1 MKSKHL
7 LFNGCSFT
15 DENYNSHELPVPV
28 KPWPY
33 WVCKELNYTYENLAL
48 SGSGNDRI
56 GVTTCE
62 RIYKS
67 FPKVDGVGI
76 GLSGWDRFYYF
87 DKNKR
92 MSLGVMFLYPMAL
105 SYLRGDM
112 DRESLEELKIKQ
124 PQTYF
129 TIISLISSLANLTDI
144 DEVTEFRMDEKS
156 KEDAIN
162 YMETNL
168 DYTCMRLGINPN
180 IRVRGTFEKNLIRKQ
195 VSTLFLET
203 LNHVCSIVDICRAN
217 NIPLAMAQAT
227 GTGLVKEGITDTYFD
242 IAKKIE
248 RHSWTHELLDLIF
261 SKKLIK
267 EVINSPQFDYL
278 EKIDS
283 EDNNIRLIG
292 WPWISELGGRNI
304 DSLLSSRKDRY
315 KDFHDYKKK
324 CKVSMYDL
332 HWSEEGHKA
341 IAELIYLPHL
351 KEML

>member
-248 RHSWTHELLDLIF
+248 RHSWTHEL
-261 SKKLIK
+261 
-267 EVINSPQFDYL
+267 
-278 EKIDS
+278 
-283 EDNNIRLIG
+283 
-292 WPWISELGGRNI
+292 
-304 DSLLSSRKDRY
+304 
-315 KDFHDYKKK
+315 
-324 CKVSMYDL
+324 
-332 HWSEEGHKA
+332 
-341 IAELIYLPHL
+341 
-351 KEML
+351 